1 MASQGNFARAMSRLD
16 SIDGGPMDDVADG
29 QE

>member
-1 MASQGNFARAMSRLD
+1 MASQGNFARAMCRLD
-16 SIDGGPMDDVADG
+16 SIDGGSMDDGAGG